1 MQSSPR
7 NGASIDKLVLH
18 TNEGP
23 ESENGAAGLAGYL
36 NSIDGGYHAI
46 FDDQHTVTTAGD
58 DAVVWGAGGM
68 NTHGLHGC
76 FIHYSADQWT
86 DPYSA
91 GELAQ
96 AAAWFAGKCR
106 QYGIPAVRLTPA
118 QVATPG
124 VKGICGHVDVSAVF
138 PASMGHTDPG
148 PNFPW
153 VSFLEQVN
161 GILNPGPKLD
171 FAAIRAIGAFVR
183 SLTKRHLREG
193 DHGRNV
199 KKLNGILTAY
209 GYHVGGDVYGP
220 RTVNAIADFK
230 ARHQLPSRDGKVCG
244 RRCAIALFRNLPKS
258 V

>member
-7 NGASIDKLVLH
+7 NGASIDKLCVH

-23 ESENGAAGLAGYL
+23 ESENGAAGLASYL
-36 NSIDGGYHAI
+36 TRIDGGYHAV
-46 FDDQHTVTTAGD
+46 FDDQHTVITAGD
-58 DAVVWGAGGM
+58 DRVVWGAGGV

-76 FIHYSADQWT
+76 CIHYSADQWT

-96 AAAWFAGKCR
+96 AAAWFAQKCR
-106 QYGIPAVRLTPA
+106 QYGIPPVRLTPA

-153 VSFLEQVN
+153 VSFLAQVN
-161 GILNPGPKLD
+161 AILNPGPKLD
-171 FAAIRAIGAFVR
+171 FAAIRAIAAFLKTV
-183 SLTKRHLREG
+183 TKRPLREG
-193 DHGRNV
+193 DTGRAV
-199 KKLNGILTAY
+199 LKLNGLLGAY
-209 GYHVGGDVYGP
+209 GYDVGGDVYGP
-220 RTVNAIADFK
+220 RTVAAVGDFK
-230 ARHQLPSRDGKVCG
+230 ARHGLRKREGGICG
-244 RRCAIALFRNLPKS
+244 RPCMLALFKNLPKA
-258 V
+258 